1 MPIGNEGFLLRN
13 SWMLVEEL
21 IGPRLRQLRKRR
33 GVTLE
38 ALAAR
43 TGLTKGYLSKIETAK
58 MVPPIATLSRIA
70 QAIGCEMAYFFQSQ
84 PGADP
89 FDARVSVVRS
99 GEQRPVVRGGTSF
112 GYDYRNIA
120 HTLRS
125 KAMDTFIFTFPAE
138 LRGDTFFEH
147 QGEELVFVLSGTVV
161 FEIAGRELVLET
173 GDSVYFDSSLPHR
186 GRSKGAQA
194 QALVVIHRQPDGPR
208 G

>member
-1 MPIGNEGFLLRN
+1 
-13 SWMLVEEL
+13 VEEL

-38 ALAAR
+38 TLAAG
-43 TGLTKGYLSKIETAK
+43 TGLTKGYLSKIETGK

-70 QAIGCEMAYFFQSQ
+70 QAIGCDMAYFFQSQ
-84 PGADP
+84 QGADA
-89 FDARVSVVRS
+89 FDDRVSVVRAD
-99 GEQRPVVRGGTSF
+99 EQRPAVRGGSSF

-125 KAMDTFIFTFPAE
+125 KAMDSFIFTFPAE
-138 LRGDTFFEH
+138 LQGDTFFEH
-147 QGEELVFVLSGTVV
+147 QGEELVFVLNGTVV
-161 FEIAGRELVLET
+161 FEIAGRELTLEA

-186 GRSKGAQA
+186 GKSKGAQA
-194 QALVVIHRQPDGPR
+194 QALVIIHRQPGGPH